1 MTESTTPLSGVDLA
15 RVALHNAREAA
26 KQQGGATSPRRRRT
40 ATCTTRRTGGREPI
54 SFGEA
59 IQQLIADRAWTAPV
73 AAGGLLDRWSHIA
86 DDIAG
91 RVTAVKY
98 DENTATLT
106 LQPDSSAAATAV
118 RHRQHALLDRIAEET
133 GGRETVR
140 RLEILGP
147 GRRKAA

>member
-1 MTESTTPLSGVDLA
+1 MTESSTPLSGVDLA

-26 KQQGGATSPRRRRT
+26 KQQGATSPRPRRT
-40 ATCTTRRTGGREPI
+40 TRTTRRTGGREPV
-54 SFGEA
+54 SFGAA

-73 AAGGLLDRWSHIA
+73 AAGGVLDRWSHIA
-86 DDIAG
+86 DDLAG

-98 DENTATLT
+98 DAATATLI
-106 LQPDSSAAATAV
+106 LQPDSSAAAIAV

-140 RLEILGP
+140 RLKILSP

>member
-1 MTESTTPLSGVDLA
+1 MTESSTPLSGVDLA

-26 KQQGGATSPRRRRT
+26 KQQGASPRRRST
-40 ATCTTRRTGGREPI
+40 ATRTTRRTGSREPV

-86 DDIAG
+86 DDLAG

>member
-26 KQQGGATSPRRRRT
+26 KQQGATSPRRRRT
-40 ATCTTRRTGGREPI
+40 ATRTTRRTGSREPI
-54 SFGEA
+54 AFGEA

-73 AAGGLLDRWSHIA
+73 AAGGILGRWSHIA
-86 DDIAG
+86 DDLAG

-98 DENTATLT
+98 DADTATLT

-140 RLEILGP
+140 QLEILGP